1 MFLSLSFLLI
11 SCEGYV
17 KPKDYLDKEN
27 DDVYGNYLIVLSDE
41 GSGALEQVQF
51 LADEYDFPVENVL
64 NVYDEAATAF
74 TLRIPHL
81 LTDSLIESPMIIDI
95 IEDTQQDY
103 FNPIEYEGEAY
114 DYGDNEIPHG
124 ITRINGPYSGNLP
137 LEEIHVAVIDSGV
150 DYAHS
155 DLNVVAEVDLWGYS
169 NGDYGNFSFQPPKSP
184 QEIFDIAGAW
194 DEEGNFDESKAVGDD
209 NGHGTHVAGT
219 IGAIADGAGVAG
231 VAPNVAIHSIRMLGA
246 DGSGYFSD
254 VLMAVE
260 YVLIWNENEEHPPIR
275 VVNMSLGGPKDASM
289 NVIRDALQKLED
301 TGVVVCIAA
310 GNEDQDTD
318 NVAPAGFDLGI
329 VVSAYET
336 TPTDNGPVD
345 VGFAWF
351 SNYGTAVDIA
361 APGTSIY
368 STWPGGDYEYLDGT
382 SMATPHVAGA
392 VAAFLAYAPEDIT
405 VAEVKDLIVSTGE
418 QGYLGQGGDHPE
430 PLLDFGALMEIA
442 YEYQTQ

>member
-1 MFLSLSFLLI
+1 MFFSLTFLFLS
-11 SCEGYV
+11 CDGYV

-27 DDVYGNYLIVLSDE
+27 DYVYGNYLIVLSDE
-41 GSGALEQVQF
+41 GSGALEQVQY
-51 LADEYDFPVENVL
+51 LSEEYDFPVENVL
-64 NVYDEAATAF
+64 NVYDAAAKAF

-81 LTDSLIESPMIIDI
+81 LVDSLKESPMIVDI
-95 IEDTQQDY
+95 IEDTKQDY

-124 ITRINGPYSGNLP
+124 ITRIHGPYSGFLS
-137 LEEIHVAVIDSGV
+137 LDEIHVAVIDSGV

-155 DLNVVAEVDLWGYS
+155 DLNVVAEVDIWGYS
-169 NGDYGNFSFQPPKSP
+169 NGDYGNFSFQPPKTP
-184 QEIFDIAGAW
+184 EEIFMIAGAW
-194 DEEGNFDESKAVGDD
+194 DEEGNFDPSKAVGDD

-219 IGAIADGAGVAG
+219 IGAIADGVGVAG
-231 VAPNVAIHSIRMLGA
+231 VAPNVAIHSVRMLGA

-260 YVLIWNENEEHPPIR
+260 YVLLHPEIR

-289 NVIRDALQKLED
+289 NVIKDALQKLED
-301 TGVVVCIAA
+301 SGVVVCIAA
-310 GNEDQDTD
+310 GNEAQDTN

-329 VVSAYET
+329 VVSAYDT
-336 TPTDNGPVD
+336 DPSDNGPID
-345 VGFAWF
+345 QGFAWF

-368 STWPGGDYEYLDGT
+368 STYPGGNYEYLDGT

-392 VAAFLAYAPEDIT
+392 VAAFLAFAPEDIT
-405 VAEVKDLIVSTGE
+405 VAEVREALISSAE
-418 QGYLGQGGDHPE
+418 QNYLGQGGDHPE
-430 PLLDFGALMEIA
+430 PLLNFAALMEIA
-442 YEYQTQ
+442 YTYQTQE